1 MLPPHCHQAMVQ
13 KSAVDADD
21 VGQSTYLVHEL
32 ESRPLGTRYIEGE
45 AGGVIIRRCYISATE
60 AGVWVVVVDIFC
72 DVSLSCLIRQQAMTD
87 ETAGEREHAIQ
98 PVIQLECLPPL
109 RTG

>member
-1 MLPPHCHQAMVQ
+1 MVQ
-13 KSAVDADD
+13 KLAVDADD
-21 VGQSTYLVHEL
+21 VGQSTHLLHES
-32 ESRPLGTRYIEGE
+32 ESRPLGTRYKEGE
-45 AGGVIIRRCYISATE
+45 AGGVILCRCYISATK

-98 PVIQLECLPPL
+98 QVIQLECLPPP